1 MTAAERGPVPAADVY
16 VPEIEARDRMG
27 VEAFLRERGYDPRCG
42 DAVSPPSASEV
53 AAAIGGADVVAV
65 ALGRVDDA
73 VMAAAPGLRLIVKC
87 GIGVDCIE
95 VEAARRRGIPVL
107 RAGGVNFDG
116 VAEWVIGTAI
126 LHLRRLREL
135 DRLVRERRWLT
146 DRPQL
151 PGIVPGLKGR
161 TIGLFGV
168 GSIGSRTAELA
179 RVHGMRVI
187 GFDPYVDEA
196 PGVELV
202 ARDALFREA
211 DVVSVHAVLTEESRH
226 AIGAA
231 ELALMKPDALLVNAA
246 RGPIVDQAALADA
259 LRARAIGGAALDVF
273 EVEPL
278 EDDSPLMELDN
289 VLLSPHVAG
298 ATDSG
303 YKEIGGLSAA
313 LIDAFL
319 RGEPV
324 PRNCVVVQ
332 TGDLVVA
339 QD

>member
-1 MTAAERGPVPAADVY
+1 MTADIF
-16 VPEIEARDRMG
+16 VPEVEATVRMG
-27 VEAFLRERGYDPRCG
+27 VEGFLRERGYEPRAG
-42 DAVSPPSASEV
+42 AAPSPQPASEV
-53 AAAIGGADVVAV
+53 ASLIGGADVIAV
-65 ALGRVDDA
+65 ALSRVDDS
-73 VMAAAPGLRLIVKC
+73 VMEAAPDLRLIVKC

-95 VEAARRRGIPVL
+95 VDAARRRGIPVI
-107 RAGGVNFDG
+107 RMGGVNFNG
-116 VAEWVIGTAI
+116 VAEWVIGTSI

-135 DRLVRERRWLT
+135 DRLVRDRRWLA
-146 DRPQL
+146 DRPDWTGL
-151 PGIVPGLKGR
+151 IPGLTDR

-187 GFDPYVDEA
+187 GYDPYVA
-196 PGVELV
+196 SIAGVELV
-202 ARDALFREA
+202 SREELFRQA
-211 DVVSVHAVLTEESRH
+211 DVVSVHAVLTEETRH
-226 AIGAA
+226 TVSTDDFAW
-231 ELALMKPDALLVNAA
+231 MKPEALLVNAA
-246 RGPIVDQAALADA
+246 RGPIVDQAALIDA
-259 LRARAIGGAALDVF
+259 LRAGELAAAALDVF

-278 EDDSPLMELDN
+278 EDDSPLLEMDN

-319 RGEPV
+319 RGEPI
-324 PRNCVVVQ
+324 PRNCVVVE

-339 QD
+339 KDEETDR